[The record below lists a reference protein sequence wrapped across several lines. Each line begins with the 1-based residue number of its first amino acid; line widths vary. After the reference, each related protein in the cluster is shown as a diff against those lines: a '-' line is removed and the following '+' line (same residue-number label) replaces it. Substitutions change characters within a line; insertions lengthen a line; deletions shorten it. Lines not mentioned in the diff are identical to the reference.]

1 MNDPNANLRFHEGM
15 QKFEHNLEAA
25 QRAQEH
31 SRHAQSIGSKSL
43 VDWKVL
49 GLLALI
55 VGLVATIVFVVYQF
69 VPLGV

>member
-31 SRHAQSIGSKSL
+31 SQHAQSIRSNSR

-55 VGLVATIVFVVYQF
+55 VGLVGASLFVVYQF
-69 VPLGV
+69 VS